1 MTGWAIHQYPSA
13 IVDDA
18 EEQKVAVSVG
28 PLLPARSDQ
37 CPETGRPVLL
47 AILNGRSDDRASNL
61 TAPVKG

>member
-1 MTGWAIHQYPSA
+1 
-13 IVDDA
+13 VDDA

-47 AILNGRSDDRASNL
+47 AIL
-61 TAPVKG
+61 